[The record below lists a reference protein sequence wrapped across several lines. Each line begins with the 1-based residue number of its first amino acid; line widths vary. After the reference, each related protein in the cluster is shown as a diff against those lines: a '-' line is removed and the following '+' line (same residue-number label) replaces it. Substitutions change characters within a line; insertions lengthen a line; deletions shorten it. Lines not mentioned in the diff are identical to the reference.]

1 MPVHKCSPARSQT
14 HILPGRHQ
22 LHTCTRPYTHT
33 HTTCPHAHTHTQGR
47 VCLEVGVCTPKQT
60 HAQTNACTAAY
71 VCAQTAHARICFG
84 QALATSSRSRSV
96 VVSYCCCCRAA
107 RRALTSA
114 TSSSGESSSVAEG
127 AARHPGLA
135 TQIDSQNGIQD
146 AGQHKNHPKT
156 KMEENANGGTT
167 SCRRGGHPDV
177 IYSDVVF
184 YGHYFFQVPFFLV
197 GIFQKVVGNAF
208 NSASPWN
215 IV

>member
-1 MPVHKCSPARSQT
+1 M
-14 HILPGRHQ
+14 
-22 LHTCTRPYTHT
+22 
-33 HTTCPHAHTHTQGR
+33 
-47 VCLEVGVCTPKQT
+47 CTPKQT

-71 VCAQTAHARICFG
+71 VCAQTAHACICFG

-177 IYSDVVF
+177 IYSDVF
-184 YGHYFFQVPFFLV
+184 LLMSFFPGAIFLV
-197 GIFQKVVGNAF
+197 GIFQKVVEMHSIARAPGTSSEPSLVSRVSVSRKLRCLRVREACQC
-208 NSASPWN
+208 
-215 IV
+215 IMT